1 MIPIDIRP
9 ESRILIVAPHPDD
22 ECIGAGGVLVK
33 YAAQCDVVLLTNGCA
48 CNPERPKEENAAI
61 RHEEFTHEMVFAGVH
76 RYWEIGIEDGTL
88 AEHADCLLDFDLAPY
103 DIIFTA
109 NHLDNHADHRAA
121 FECLRRALAKQACHP
136 TVYEYEIATPF
147 AAVSEYLDLTDTMEQ
162 KLALIRFHQS
172 QLESLDYVKLARS
185 LASYRAVKA
194 AGETYVEAYAR
205 ASIEENQNNAEL
217 QRITSQFQ
225 RTKQVSEVMYRWL
238 CLLASGRTIEK
249 ILLEKDYH
257 IVALYGYTPLARIL
271 MKTLKNSGVKIAYL
285 IDRKAASLHVPDT
298 TVLHPEDY
306 LTNVDVV
313 VITVLHDVQEISK
326 LLMQK
331 GLRSES
337 ADQLLQEADCNT

>member
-48 CNPERPKEENAAI
+48 CNPKRPKEENADI
-61 RHEEFTHEMVFAGVH
+61 RHEEFVREMAAAGVH
-76 RYWEIGIEDGTL
+76 RFWELGVDDGTL
-88 AEHADCLLDFDLAPY
+88 AEHADCLLEFDLASY

-121 FECLRRALAKQACHP
+121 FTCLRQALAKQDCHP
-136 TVYEYEIATPF
+136 AVYEYEIATPF
-147 AAVSEYLDLTDTMEQ
+147 ASVSEYLDLTDAMER

-172 QLESLDYVKLARS
+172 QLESLDYVKLAQS

-194 AGETYVEAYAR
+194 AGCTYVEAYAR
-205 ASIEENQNNAEL
+205 ASLEETQADAEL
-217 QRITSQFQ
+217 RRITSQMQ
-225 RTKQVSEVMYRWL
+225 RTKQMYEVMYHWL
-238 CLLASGRTIEK
+238 CLLASGGTMEK

-271 MKTLKNSGVKIAYL
+271 MKTLQNSRVKIAYL
-285 IDRKAASLHVPDT
+285 IDRKAASLHVPDM
-298 TVLHPEDY
+298 TVLHTEDH
-306 LTNVDVV
+306 LASVDVV
-313 VITVLHDVQEISK
+313 VITVLHDAQEISK
-326 LLMQK
+326 MLMQK
-331 GLRSES
+331 GLKSKTM
-337 ADQLLQEADCNT
+337 DQIGIVNSFV